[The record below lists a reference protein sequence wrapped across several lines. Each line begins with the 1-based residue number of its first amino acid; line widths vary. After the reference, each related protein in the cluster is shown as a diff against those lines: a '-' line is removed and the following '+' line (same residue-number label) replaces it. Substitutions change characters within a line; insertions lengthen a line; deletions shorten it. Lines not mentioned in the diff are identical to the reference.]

1 MAEAVEIQVD
11 VDALY
16 LDDLE
21 ALEGQQG
28 ATALLDCLDRA
39 VVGGVRGR
47 KIPMRQLKRIAQ
59 AIRDELMEDLPNSSG
74 A

>member
-1 MAEAVEIQVD
+1 MVAEVEELKVD

-21 ALEGQQG
+21 VLEGAKG
-28 ATALLDCLDRA
+28 AKALLDCLDRA

-47 KIPMRQLKRIAQ
+47 KIPMRQLRVIARS
-59 AIRDELMEDLPNSSG
+59 IRDELTEDLPN
-74 A
+74 

>member
-1 MAEAVEIQVD
+1 MSEIELRVD

-21 ALEGQQG
+21 VLEGQKG
-28 ATALLDCLDRA
+28 ASALLDCLDRA

-47 KIPMRQLKRIAQ
+47 KIPMRQLKTIAQ
-59 AIRDELMEDLPNSSG
+59 QIRNELMEDLPNSSDV
-74 A
+74 